1 MQFKSVNSDNFDSTK
16 LIVDKQSN
24 MIKYQYNEILNPLVI
39 QTQKIKLIYGLLNKK
54 YFDYQKI
61 NFRYKST

>member
-39 QTQKIKLIYGLLNKK
+39 QTQKIKLIYGLLNKIVK
-54 YFDYQKI
+54 P
-61 NFRYKST
+61 